1 MEKEPKEK
9 NLLKITLFSW
19 WFVVGQNVTFFVKD
33 IWSDTALIV
42 RLYSDRQEEKKLDEL
57 YNLINQGKIKLLGP
71 NGEISTNLPLTTQQ
85 A

>member
-33 IWSDTALIV
+33 IWPDTALIV
-42 RLYSDRQEEKKLDEL
+42 RLYSDKQEEKKLDEL
-57 YNLINQGKIKLLGP
+57 YTLINQGKIKLLGP
-71 NGEISTNLPLTTQQ
+71 NGEISTNLPMVNSK
-85 A
+85 